1 MWNGPINAILAII
14 FIIVL
19 IMIVKSNNKG
29 KPKVKALE
37 AIGKKVADDIR
48 KQNEAG

>member
-1 MWNGPINAILAII
+1 MWEGPITAILTIV
-14 FIIVL
+14 FIIAL
-19 IMIVKSNNKG
+19 IMIIKSNNKG
-29 KPKVKALE
+29 KPEAKELE